1 MSDKTICK
9 RNSSLEMLRI
19 IVALGVIVLHY
30 NSYAKQ
36 FIVEGSWT
44 EYYLWLTDC
53 LFACSVD
60 VFVLISAFFLSS
72 TYKRNSKKIIEL
84 VAQFVLFRIGY
95 YLALT
100 ITGDFVFD
108 LDTFINLLLPVNYF
122 IVLYSVLYVI
132 SPYINIIIFELS
144 DKEFRRLLV
153 LLVCLFSIETWIVD
167 VLYRISDKTYDGLS
181 TVGLLGSQN
190 GFTIVNFVLL
200 YFIGAYIQRNYE
212 KICEIK
218 TVRVLSALILI
229 WSIMFLSIFA
239 QKNGMDL
246 AVQNY
251 NSPFVIVFAAVVMIF
266 FLRLKIDSKIINELS
281 KATFTCYI
289 VQSI

>member
-1 MSDKTICK
+1 M
-9 RNSSLEMLRI
+9 
-19 IVALGVIVLHY
+19 
-30 NSYAKQ
+30 
-36 FIVEGSWT
+36 
-44 EYYLWLTDC
+44 
-53 LFACSVD
+53 
-60 VFVLISAFFLSS
+60 LISAFFLSS